1 MLRALGYREPRENND
16 PSKIENVFFGVKG
29 VKNNSTKKNNSKG
42 YFNTLKG
49 YFGFNGTAP
58 APNVNTNVEEEEAIS
73 VISNNNNNKGKGN
86 NMAIETIS
94 MNEVPAT
101 MPATMPSETPAP
113 VSLNANLAAIPPAPK
128 RRGLITN
135 EELRAARAAA
145 AAKGTNTGF
154 GRNLFNTTLRASGGK
169 RKAKRKSV
177 KRKSRNRK
185 SRRNNR
191 K

>member
-1 MLRALGYREPRENND
+1 MLKALGYREPRENND

-29 VKNNSTKKNNSKG
+29 VKNNSTKKNNIKNNTG
-42 YFNTLKG
+42 YFKTFKG
-49 YFGFNGTAP
+49 YFGFNGSAP
-58 APNVNTNVEEEEAIS
+58 PSASNVNTNVEEEETIS
-73 VISNNNNNKGKGN
+73 VMSNNNNKGNGN

-94 MNEVPAT
+94 MNE
-101 MPATMPSETPAP
+101 MPAPTA
-113 VSLNANLAAIPPAPK
+113 SLNIAAIPPAAAPK

-135 EELRAARAAA
+135 EELRAAREAA
-145 AAKGTNTGF
+145 AAKGNNTGF
-154 GRNLFNTTLRASGGK
+154 GANLFNRTLRASGGK

-177 KRKSRNRK
+177 KRKHRNRK